1 MINDNLTKG
10 VNNDLMALNLKI
22 SNYVNWK
29 EYFNEQSAY
38 LNFEV
43 LHEAIVVSSYEK
55 ICACIEERIF
65 ISPRDFKQALRKH
78 EGKYIGRD
86 ELPLF
91 AISTGKFEPI

>member
-29 EYFNEQSAY
+29 EYFNNSQSAY

-43 LHEAIVVSSYEK
+43 VH
-55 ICACIEERIF
+55 
-65 ISPRDFKQALRKH
+65 
-78 EGKYIGRD
+78 
-86 ELPLF
+86 
-91 AISTGKFEPI
+91 